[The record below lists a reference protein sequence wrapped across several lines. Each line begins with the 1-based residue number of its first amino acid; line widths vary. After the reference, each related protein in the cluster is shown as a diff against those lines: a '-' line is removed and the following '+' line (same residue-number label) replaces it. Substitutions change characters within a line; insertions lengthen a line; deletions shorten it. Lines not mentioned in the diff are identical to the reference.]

1 MPDLSL
7 MTYHPVRTFKRM
19 PSAIFYL
26 AARPPLLQKE
36 GISGAFRPPGNSC
49 STAARSPILSGPL
62 EFPYPCRGLGAL
74 AMSAPM
80 WTQADA
86 PSPMFLQNPA
96 IRQAAKTRNSTGVP
110 KGRRPFRWSECVTGP
125 EQQTEL
131 TRSTTQPEQLGV
143 DPILLYDGACG
154 FCTAS
159 VQFILA
165 HERQQS
171 LRFAS
176 LQGAMASAI
185 RATHPKLTE
194 VDSIVWLE
202 SSGKGDAKLWF
213 RSAAALRVA
222 WYMGGL
228 WRFAGFGAWL
238 SRSSFLG
245 YNLPHSFKHTRK
257 GRTHH
262 GAKSGN
268 ALGSLRD
275 RRAHRRG
282 RYG

>member
-1 MPDLSL
+1 
-7 MTYHPVRTFKRM
+7 
-19 PSAIFYL
+19 
-26 AARPPLLQKE
+26 
-36 GISGAFRPPGNSC
+36 
-49 STAARSPILSGPL
+49 
-62 EFPYPCRGLGAL
+62 
-74 AMSAPM
+74 
-80 WTQADA
+80 
-86 PSPMFLQNPA
+86 
-96 IRQAAKTRNSTGVP
+96 
-110 KGRRPFRWSECVTGP
+110 VTGP

-202 SSGKGDAKLWF
+202 SSSKGDAKLWF

-228 WRFAGFGAWL
+228 WRFAAI
-238 SRSSFLG
+238 G
-245 YNLPHSFKHTRK
+245 YLVP
-257 GRTHH
+257 
-262 GAKSGN
+262 A
-268 ALGSLRD
+268 ALRD
-275 RRAHRRG
+275 RLYDIIARHRHRLFPVPATCWLPPRSMRARFLD
-282 RYG
+282 

>member
-1 MPDLSL
+1 M
-7 MTYHPVRTFKRM
+7 
-19 PSAIFYL
+19 
-26 AARPPLLQKE
+26 
-36 GISGAFRPPGNSC
+36 
-49 STAARSPILSGPL
+49 
-62 EFPYPCRGLGAL
+62 
-74 AMSAPM
+74 
-80 WTQADA
+80 
-86 PSPMFLQNPA
+86 
-96 IRQAAKTRNSTGVP
+96 
-110 KGRRPFRWSECVTGP
+110 TGP

-228 WRFAGFGAWL
+228 WRFAAI
-238 SRSSFLG
+238 G
-245 YNLPHSFKHTRK
+245 YLVP
-257 GRTHH
+257 
-262 GAKSGN
+262 A
-268 ALGSLRD
+268 ALRD
-275 RRAHRRG
+275 RLYAYRRDERTVVRDIKSARCPAG
-282 RYG
+282 RYHIPNVATDDEGAGLRRSGAGHALSRCHAS